1 MSVDCMFAGPRSH
14 LFRRATMKLKLENKI
29 WKLEEILYF
38 LSEIEIRILI
48 LIKESFEKERKWENE
63 ENRHSVV

>member
-29 WKLEEILYF
+29 WKLEEIL
-38 LSEIEIRILI
+38 I